1 MFVRVNLAMA
11 HRRVRNDAKKN
22 EMTKQELKTEC
33 FQRAKKKKTRLAL
46 KALSFHR
53 EVLFFRFRSK
63 LLYHRNYSLLFT
75 QACS

>member
-33 FQRAKKKKTRLAL
+33 FQRAKKKKLG
-46 KALSFHR
+46 
-53 EVLFFRFRSK
+53 
-63 LLYHRNYSLLFT
+63 LL
-75 QACS
+75 